1 MLLAASPLAMGQT
14 PAAPATSPA
23 KKELVQKLMVLQQPG
38 LEMAAR
44 TLVERPAAQL
54 IQEAGRYLQQQ
65 VPAER
70 REALGK
76 AVDADVRKYV
86 DESVPLVREKAIKL
100 APSTLGAAIE
110 EKFTEEELKQ
120 LVAWFDS
127 PVNKKFQQVT
137 PEMQNSFMQKLV
149 AESRPVIEPKLLA
162 LQQQVRETLTGAA
175 PPAGSAPRAGSG
187 PAAAAP
193 RAPAIGAGASA
204 AGLGFIRSLVRTRV
218 RVGCSDTSSATVS
231 TSQSGGR

>member
-193 RAPAIGAGASA
+193 RAPARAASK
-204 AGLGFIRSLVRTRV
+204 
-218 RVGCSDTSSATVS
+218 
-231 TSQSGGR
+231 

>member
-1 MLLAASPLAMGQT
+1 MSRTLLFTMLLAASPLAMGQT

-23 KKELVQKLMVLQQPG
+23 TTELVQKLMVLQQPG

-175 PPAGSAPRAGSG
+175 PPAGSAPRAGSA

-193 RAPAIGAGASA
+193 RAPARAASK
-204 AGLGFIRSLVRTRV
+204 
-218 RVGCSDTSSATVS
+218 
-231 TSQSGGR
+231 

>member
-1 MLLAASPLAMGQT
+1 MSRTLLFTMLLAASPLAIGQT

-23 KKELVQKLMVLQQPG
+23 KKELVQKLLALQQPG

-44 TLVERPAAQL
+44 TLVERPAGQL
-54 IQEAGRYLQQQ
+54 IQEAGRYLQAQ

-76 AVDADVRKYV
+76 AVDAEVRKYV
-86 DESVPLVREKAIKL
+86 DESFPLVREKALKL
-100 APSTLGAAIE
+100 APTTLGAGIE

-127 PVNKKFQQVT
+127 SLNKKFQQVT
-137 PEMQNSFMQKLV
+137 PELQNSFMQKLV
-149 AESRPVIEPKLLA
+149 AESRPLIEPKLLA

-175 PPAGSAPRAGSG
+175 PPAGSAPRAGSA

-193 RAPAIGAGASA
+193 RAPARAASK
-204 AGLGFIRSLVRTRV
+204 
-218 RVGCSDTSSATVS
+218 
-231 TSQSGGR
+231 

>member
-14 PAAPATSPA
+14 PATSPA

-175 PPAGSAPRAGSG
+175 PPAGSAPRAGSA

-193 RAPAIGAGASA
+193 RAPARAASK
-204 AGLGFIRSLVRTRV
+204 
-218 RVGCSDTSSATVS
+218 
-231 TSQSGGR
+231 

>member
-1 MLLAASPLAMGQT
+1 MLLAASPLAIGQT

-175 PPAGSAPRAGSG
+175 PPAGSAPRAGSA

-193 RAPAIGAGASA
+193 RAPARAASK
-204 AGLGFIRSLVRTRV
+204 
-218 RVGCSDTSSATVS
+218 
-231 TSQSGGR
+231 